1 MYLNITG
8 HIIQIE
14 NHKQFL
20 MHHNQ
25 DVFPRLKI
33 QMLSHNLCLSLV
45 KLTASLSFR
54 FITHYL
60 YHTACPT
67 SNGVGFWKGCYLL
80 DPTFCCQDHVGQYI

>member
-25 DVFPRLKI
+25 DVFPE
-33 QMLSHNLCLSLV
+33 
-45 KLTASLSFR
+45 
-54 FITHYL
+54 
-60 YHTACPT
+60 
-67 SNGVGFWKGCYLL
+67 
-80 DPTFCCQDHVGQYI
+80 FCCV